1 MKTTLH
7 YVGEVACIRNYFRNS
22 RCNPPVRL
30 VVLFLIIALTGKF
43 RAQHM
48 ATEEWSLYQQISGI
62 EIYAKVEDC
71 PRNAGYDRKNVFLK
85 IHNSEE
91 HNCSI
96 SYHMDLYYS
105 GKCQTC
111 DDVDEEYTVTISMAP
126 AQILQGD
133 CDMSQAGL
141 TIFAGWSEIGVK
153 DVHFSGFELTDL
165 TVSIEKKP
173 EQNNQSEFYSLSL
186 NDLRSTIVS
195 MRDKIASAKKA
206 SETQDEIEKNKR
218 YRIAMSELISAIEIL
233 IIRDAVAVEKDDLT
247 EPFIITEAEAMYLS
261 AKSISYI
268 NGHPSRM
275 SITNLK

>member
-7 YVGEVACIRNYFRNS
+7 YVGETACIHNYFRKF

-30 VVLFLIIALTGKF
+30 VVLFLVIAWAGKF

-48 ATEEWSLYQQISGI
+48 ATEEWSLYQEVSGV

-71 PRNAGYDRKNVFLK
+71 PRNAGYDRRNVILK
-85 IHNSEE
+85 FHNTEE

-111 DDVDEEYTVTISMAP
+111 DDVDEEYSVTISMAP
-126 AQILQGD
+126 AEILQGD
-133 CDMSQAGL
+133 CDMSQTGL
-141 TIFAGWSEIGVK
+141 TLFAGWSEKGVK

-165 TVSIEKKP
+165 TVLIEEKP
-173 EQNNQSEFYSLSL
+173 EQSNQSKFYSLDL
-186 NDLRSTIVS
+186 RDLRSTIMS
-195 MRDKIASAKKA
+195 MRDKIASAKKG
-206 SETQDEIEKNKR
+206 SGTQDEIEENKR
-218 YRIAMSELISAIEIL
+218 YQNATSQLISAIEIL
-233 IIRDAVAVEKDDLT
+233 IIRDAVAVEKDDLK
-247 EPFIITEAEAMYLS
+247 EPFIITESEATYLS
-261 AKSISYI
+261 AKSIAYI
-268 NGHPSRM
+268 NGHPNRM